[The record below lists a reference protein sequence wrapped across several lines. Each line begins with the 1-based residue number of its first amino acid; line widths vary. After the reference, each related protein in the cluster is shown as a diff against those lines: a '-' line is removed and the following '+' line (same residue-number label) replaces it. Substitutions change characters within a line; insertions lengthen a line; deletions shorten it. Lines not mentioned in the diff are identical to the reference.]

1 MATMSHIPFEKKAH
15 ETNPKE
21 RYRVLDVFHT
31 RIPTA
36 RTDQLIRL
44 PQYSDTDLCGNKV
57 LIPSCTRSAKLCN
70 PSGVDNARIRCC
82 LLIYSSFPG
91 SRLVLRCVSAS
102 KSNCDIIS
110 FRDMMVVLSGA
121 AWICRSVETWE

>member
-1 MATMSHIPFEKKAH
+1 MATLSRISFKKKVH
-15 ETNPKE
+15 ETNPEE

-31 RIPTA
+31 RIPAA
-36 RTDQLIRL
+36 RADQLICL
-44 PQYSDTDLCGNKV
+44 PQHSDTDLCGNKV

-70 PSGVDNARIRCC
+70 PSGVDHARIRCC